1 GNHARYLDNPGTL
14 AQPGA
19 VDDGNGILGHVFGS
33 RDVSRQVAAR
43 ASAQTGISADILKRL
58 LPLVATMVMA
68 SFAKQRANG
77 GTTAA
82 APGGDITGMLG
93 SLLDSNRDGSIVD
106 DVTSMLGRFM
116 GRQGFPGRSS
126 ASAHDGFAGRSHRRG
141 PCPSPKSPRSAPRR
155 RRASRTRFNRDCRG
169 PARPCATFA
178 ARGSRSSTYALPT
191 ARSASIRST

>member
-1 GNHARYLDNPGTL
+1 MNILDMITNSGNGAAVRQLGAQVGLSDDQTSAALSALLPALASGFQRNLQSQNGMADLLGALAGGNHARYLDNPDTL
-14 AQPGA
+14 GQPGA

-77 GTTAA
+77 GTAAA

-116 GRQGFPGRSS
+116 GR
-126 ASAHDGFAGRSHRRG
+126 
-141 PCPSPKSPRSAPRR
+141 
-155 RRASRTRFNRDCRG
+155 
-169 PARPCATFA
+169 
-178 ARGSRSSTYALPT
+178 
-191 ARSASIRST
+191 